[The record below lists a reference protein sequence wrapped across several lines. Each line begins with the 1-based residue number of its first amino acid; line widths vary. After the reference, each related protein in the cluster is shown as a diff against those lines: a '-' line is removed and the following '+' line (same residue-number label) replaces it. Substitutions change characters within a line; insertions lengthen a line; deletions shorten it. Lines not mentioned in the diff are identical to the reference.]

1 MGHEKTCKN
10 FNIYSVVF
18 FLKNKSTKD
27 LDDDLQF
34 FRYRVWQTEIGSYGS
49 FFSPF
54 PHPPKNKKK
63 QNFEKM
69 EKNIRDI
76 IILHKCSMMYC
87 PWDMKLK
94 KQFFVILGH
103 FLAFYP
109 TKNPKKSK
117 FWKNEKT
124 YWRYNHFTHV
134 YQKSWLYAILLLR
147 YGAWLM

>member
-1 MGHEKTCKN
+1 MGHEKKCKN

-18 FLKNKSTKD
+18 FQKIKVPKILMMICSSWDIECNRLKLVAMD
-27 LDDDLQF
+27 H
-34 FRYRVWQTEIGSYGS
+34 
-49 FFSPF
+49 FFSLL
-54 PHPPKNKKK
+54 PHPPKNKKN